1 MTQEHTSVTG
11 TALFGEKIP
20 DIKPE
25 MHLRADVILS
35 SEVITSWLH

>member
-1 MTQEHTSVTG
+1 MTQEHSSVTE
-11 TALFGEKIP
+11 TVLFGERIP

-25 MHLRADVILS
+25 MHLSVDVILS

>member
-1 MTQEHTSVTG
+1 MTQEHRSVTG
-11 TALFGEKIP
+11 TVLLAERTP

-25 MHLRADVILS
+25 MHLRAEVILS